1 MVARLGL
8 LLAAAFTA
16 LFAAVP
22 AALAE
27 PPAPPAPII
36 PPPVQP
42 ANIGDL
48 KSEAI
53 QYYDSGAYL
62 TDLQLATA
70 PAIAW
75 INEEAPRA
83 QRPAVVFDIDET
95 ALSNWEAIK
104 ANDFG
109 RVITGPC
116 DSLPKGPCGW
126 LAWDLRAQSTVIQPT
141 MDVFNTAKDRGAAIF
156 FITGRNEPQRAATE
170 RNLQAVGYTG
180 YTQLLMEPVG
190 THYASAA
197 DFKAPQ
203 RAQIEQQGYTIIA
216 NLGDQPSDL
225 AGGFSEQTYQLP
237 NPFYR
242 IP

>member
-1 MVARLGL
+1 MRTRVALVSVVTG
-8 LLAAAFTA
+8 A
-16 LFAAVP
+16 LIWFAP

-48 KSEAI
+48 KFDATD
-53 QYYDSGAYL
+53 YYDSGAYL
-62 TDLQLATA
+62 IDLQLAAA

-75 INEEAPRA
+75 ITEEAQRVN
-83 QRPAVVFDIDET
+83 RPAVVFDIDET

-109 RVITGPC
+109 RVFDGPC
-116 DSLPKGPCGW
+116 DRLPEGPCGW
-126 LAWDLRAQSTVIQPT
+126 RAWDLRAQSTVIQPT
-141 MDVFNTAKDRGAAIF
+141 MDIFTAARDHGAAVF
-156 FITGRNEPQRAATE
+156 FITGRDEAQRAATE

-180 YTQLLMEPVG
+180 YTKLIMEPPG
-190 THYASAA
+190 AHYVSAA

-203 RAQIEQQGYTIIA
+203 RAQIQQQGYTIIA
-216 NLGDQPSDL
+216 NVGDQPSDL
-225 AGGFSEQTYQLP
+225 DGGFSERTYLLP
-237 NPFYR
+237 DPFYR